1 MINNFHKDFN
11 LIASKVDNFITP
23 KTISKA
29 PYTVI
34 YNFTFVSL
42 IAPYLLN
49 DLRLIN
55 ITSTPSTPKKST
67 ALLKQSY
74 LIFTWFYYLTNSMA
88 KGSGNNN
95 MIKFAFLP
103 IKRKS
108 YTLTKAPM
116 AHKTNSKEQF
126 VFKFYKFKAC
136 IKTRFTV
143 DGSLESVNMSLL
155 ALLQTK
161 SIFPVFE
168 TNLLLL
174 KHYRVF
180 LLMNDGEF
188 FSYYKFINKLRHNT
202 ENK

>member
-1 MINNFHKDFN
+1 MIKNFHNDFN
-11 LIASKVDNFITP
+11 LIATKVDNFITP
-23 KTISKA
+23 KTITKL

-34 YNFTFVSL
+34 YNFTFISL

-74 LIFTWFYYLTNSMA
+74 LIFTWFYYLANSVA
-88 KGSGNNN
+88 KGAGNTN

-126 VFKFYKFKAC
+126 VFKFFKFKAC
-136 IKTRFTV
+136 IQTRFTI
-143 DGSLESVNMSLL
+143 DGSLSSVNASVW

-161 SIFPVFE
+161 SIFPTFE

-180 LLMNDGEF
+180 LLMNDGTF
-188 FSYYKFINKLRHNT
+188 FSYYKFIKNSKKLL
-202 ENK
+202 K

>member
-1 MINNFHKDFN
+1 MINNFHKDVN
-11 LIASKVDNFITP
+11 LILSKIDNFKVSKNNF
-23 KTISKA
+23 KT

-34 YNFTFVSL
+34 YNFTFISL

-49 DLRLIN
+49 NLRLIN
-55 ITSTPSTPKKST
+55 ITSTPSTPNKST

-74 LIFTWFYYLTNSMA
+74 LIFTWFYYLTNSIT

-95 MIKFAFLP
+95 MIKFSFLP

-136 IKTRFTV
+136 IKTKFTIDGTLGSV
-143 DGSLESVNMSLL
+143 DISLL
-155 ALLQTK
+155 ALLKTK

-174 KHYRVF
+174 KHYKIF
-180 LLMNDGEF
+180 LLMNDTNF
-188 FSYYKFINKLRHNT
+188 FSYFKFINNIKY
-202 ENK
+202 KKI

>member
-1 MINNFHKDFN
+1 
-11 LIASKVDNFITP
+11 
-23 KTISKA
+23 
-29 PYTVI
+29 
-34 YNFTFVSL
+34 
-42 IAPYLLN
+42 
-49 DLRLIN
+49 
-55 ITSTPSTPKKST
+55 
-67 ALLKQSY
+67 
-74 LIFTWFYYLTNSMA
+74 MA

-136 IKTRFTV
+136 IKTRFTI
-143 DGSLESVNMSLL
+143 DGGLESVNMSLL

-180 LLMNDGEF
+180 LLMSDGEF

-202 ENK
+202 DYK